1 MNKQSFDFSELDD
14 LYQEIILDHYRNP
27 RNQNKLDSVDIV
39 ADGFNPFCGDKV
51 LISIK
56 MDNDVV
62 SDVSFEG
69 NGCSI
74 SQASASMLTNLI
86 KGETLNKA
94 RSLYSTFRE
103 MMHGTPTVELDELGE
118 AEVLEG
124 VKQVYGGFEKV
135 CIFQPHRISRLK
147 DLRKEFS
154 FAFKKAD
161 K

>member
-27 RNQNKLDSVDIV
+27 RNQNKLDSADII

-56 MDNDVV
+56 LDNDIV

-86 KGETLNKA
+86 KGETLDKA

-103 MMHGTPTVELDELGE
+103 MMHGTPSVELDELGE
-118 AEVLEG
+118 AEALEG
-124 VKQVYGGFEKV
+124 VKQFP
-135 CIFQPHRISRLK
+135 IRIKCALLAWVALE
-147 DLRKEFS
+147 DGI
-154 FAFKKAD
+154 KKHTEAP
-161 K
+161 

>member
-1 MNKQSFDFSELDD
+1 MNKQSSDFSELDD

-27 RNQNKLDSVDIV
+27 RNQNKLNSVDIV

-56 MDNDVV
+56 LDNDVV

-124 VKQVYGGFEKV
+124 VKQFP
-135 CIFQPHRISRLK
+135 IRIKCALLAWVALE
-147 DLRKEFS
+147 DGI
-154 FAFKKAD
+154 KKHTESS
-161 K
+161 